1 LVVVAA
7 AAGSVH
13 LGGNRFSTV
22 LKRGGAAGLV
32 HRAVARAA
40 PRAARLTL
48 TDAARERLA
57 RWRSA
62 RGVLVADALER
73 LPTSDVAALEAA
85 LPALKNL
92 VRELA

>member
-1 LVVVAA
+1 
-7 AAGSVH
+7 
-13 LGGNRFSTV
+13 
-22 LKRGGAAGLV
+22 V
-32 HRAVARAA
+32 HRAVDPAVR
-40 PRAARLTL
+40 RAARLTL

-73 LPTSDVAALEAA
+73 LPADDVAALEAA
-85 LPALKNL
+85 LPAMKNL

>member
-1 LVVVAA
+1 L
-7 AAGSVH
+7 H
-13 LGGNRFSTV
+13 
-22 LKRGGAAGLV
+22 
-32 HRAVARAA
+32 HAVDPADRL
-40 PRAARLTL
+40 AARLTL

-73 LPTSDVAALEAA
+73 LPADDIAALEAA

-92 VRELA
+92 VRELT